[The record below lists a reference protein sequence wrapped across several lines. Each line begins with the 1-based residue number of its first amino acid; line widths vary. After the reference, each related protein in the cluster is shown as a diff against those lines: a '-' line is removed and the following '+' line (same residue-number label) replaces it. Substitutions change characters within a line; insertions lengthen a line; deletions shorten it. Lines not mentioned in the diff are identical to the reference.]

1 VFPILQSDFEV
12 GWFDIKREDYVG
24 YSSGYSHKGHC
35 ALGTTNGAGPHNV
48 QIFILSSDKV
58 VLHALP
64 GFWAP
69 QDLARELQFAK
80 VLHRLWVDDSRT
92 LAEKQDMYRRLQTLE
107 PRNHPVETFARSAW
121 QSFDVHHE
129 RGRQGERDTVLDVVV
144 PLMSGNL
151 AGTLRDATAMNLQP
165 GQAVMKPLNVLVHER
180 MAARPFV
187 PFDQFDIEQF
197 VDYGRMHYDLNRRHG
212 KGKTFAGQGFLM
224 KKRRIAAKKQ
234 RLQAL
239 RRS

>member
-1 VFPILQSDFEV
+1 MLQSDFEV

-24 YSSGYSHKGHC
+24 YSSGYSYKGHC
-35 ALGTTNGAGPHNV
+35 AVGTTNGAGPRNV

-69 QDLARELQFAK
+69 EDLARELQFAK
-80 VLHRLWVDDSRT
+80 VLHRLWEDDNRT
-92 LAEKQDMYRRLQTLE
+92 LAEKRDMCRRLQTLE

-121 QSFDVHHE
+121 QSFDARHE
-129 RGRQGERDTVLDVVV
+129 RARRGERDTALEVVA
-144 PLMSGNL
+144 PLMSGTL
-151 AGTLRDATAMNLQP
+151 AGALRNATAMNIEP
-165 GQAVMKPLNVLVHER
+165 GQAVLKPLNILVHER

-187 PFDQFDIEQF
+187 SFDQFDIEPF
-197 VDYGRMHYDLNRRHG
+197 VDYGRMHYDLNCHHG
-212 KGKTFAGQGFLM
+212 KGKAFAGQGFLM

-239 RRS
+239 RRG